1 MNINIVP
8 SIRDSSFQAHRR
20 PTSHVDLLGAA
31 CEVGDEE
38 GLKKIIETHHGGR
51 VAGKTLERSSV
62 YKKFKSQSNSF
73 LDQQTSLGYP
83 CLHDAARE
91 NQVGCVS
98 ILLENSCNPNAR
110 CKRGKTAL
118 HVAAFAG
125 NTKVVQILLNSP
137 FCNASILDNSGRSP
151 LHCSVLGNNYDCV
164 LLLLLAAIPQ
174 NTRDNGGRTAL
185 DLARSDEIFS
195 LLSPVTRP
203 TADAIFSHHSTDSR
217 VYGSYGMKN
226 VDDFGMHVRALQKQM
241 KTVFPRFLHFDL
253 ECEARRS
260 RELMQETPEYLVGK
274 QLDFLRFDWCIE
286 RIKIISYDSH
296 SGKFFIHFQ
305 EHNVYSTLP
314 RQSESLYFSPGWFE
328 LNLFIKFREYAKEER
343 IKLAKTGLRV
353 RGLKE
358 DLVTANNALEY
369 ALILITV
376 VDTKIFKL
384 ICGFLSNFLTNQTAV
399 EKTAGDLTHSE
410 HHK

>member
-1 MNINIVP
+1 
-8 SIRDSSFQAHRR
+8 
-20 PTSHVDLLGAA
+20 
-31 CEVGDEE
+31 
-38 GLKKIIETHHGGR
+38 
-51 VAGKTLERSSV
+51 
-62 YKKFKSQSNSF
+62 
-73 LDQQTSLGYP
+73 
-83 CLHDAARE
+83 
-91 NQVGCVS
+91 
-98 ILLENSCNPNAR
+98 
-110 CKRGKTAL
+110 
-118 HVAAFAG
+118 
-125 NTKVVQILLNSP
+125 
-137 FCNASILDNSGRSP
+137 
-151 LHCSVLGNNYDCV
+151 
-164 LLLLLAAIPQ
+164 
-174 NTRDNGGRTAL
+174 
-185 DLARSDEIFS
+185 
-195 LLSPVTRP
+195 
-203 TADAIFSHHSTDSR
+203 
-217 VYGSYGMKN
+217 
-226 VDDFGMHVRALQKQM
+226 
-241 KTVFPRFLHFDL
+241 
-253 ECEARRS
+253 
-260 RELMQETPEYLVGK
+260 MQETPEYLVGK

-286 RIKIISYDSH
+286 RIIIISYDSH